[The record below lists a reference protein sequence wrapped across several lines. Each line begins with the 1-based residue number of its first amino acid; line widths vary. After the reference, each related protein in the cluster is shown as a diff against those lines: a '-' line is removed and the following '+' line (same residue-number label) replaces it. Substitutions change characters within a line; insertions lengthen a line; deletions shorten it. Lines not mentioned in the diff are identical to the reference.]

1 MRRKAA
7 ESRTAS
13 PVQDAAEMAWVRLP
27 RTGNELLLSDGLS
40 RGKLFFHKGVSGKG
54 LGGCPVP
61 LPWQGLVRRGLIKQP
76 DGPFPP
82 RR

>member
-40 RGKLFFHKGVSGKG
+40 RGKLLFS
-54 LGGCPVP
+54 
-61 LPWQGLVRRGLIKQP
+61 
-76 DGPFPP
+76 
-82 RR
+82 